1 MNALDV
7 FADARPDVDGLDR
20 ARFDAI
26 ADELFGTNT
35 TPVPGETRATVT
47 VVPAPVS
54 RSRTRAGWLIVAA
67 AAAVV
72 VLVVG
77 LVAVA
82 GDRDAEAPA
91 TPPTELP
98 AVPIEPLRLLP
109 ADPSAYEFDGQLFE
123 RRPLAEVGYV
133 RLARPDGAGGYV
145 DPVWVARADRD
156 AIWAAE
162 PDWEG
167 DGTFSEFEFGDRTME
182 FVDDAVDGHRLVQF
196 EVGDGTAVEVSAQVP
211 GPAGTYRDELAAIG
225 LALDLSDG
233 GVRVDTPPDGYE
245 VVATGRLGLVSE
257 PTRSLSVWRGGKQF
271 VALSTTVTSN
281 QGFPFLEMG
290 ESIEPVTIRGR
301 GGWITTSTW
310 ESDDGPWERSALI
323 WEEQPGQWV
332 KLEEMNPVTLDEL
345 GAFAASLVEV
355 DADSYAA
362 VVDEEGA
369 PPLPG
374 SEATVPT
381 TALVTETSVAVPP
394 PSTVPFTMAP
404 QTAPAGT
411 VLVVNG
417 TRTLGIAGRTSRVL
431 EESGVDVIGPTDAT
445 GGEFSSSVLYVRPG
459 AEALGSWVT
468 ARFAGA
474 HAVVPLAELDV
485 TQVEGGIGDAD
496 VVLVLGLDAVPPASA
511 PIVFG
516 DDVMLNAAPELS
528 DRGYVVNAE
537 VSRQLEDM
545 VPDVE
550 AVVDAVRPTVVVVHL
565 GTNGPFTRRD
575 LDGLLAATADV
586 PNVILVNA
594 HADRPWVDA
603 NNTLIDEVDR
613 SDDNLLVLDWH
624 ALADEC
630 PGECFASDGI
640 HLVDAGA
647 AYFAERLGE
656 LTGL

>member
-26 ADELFGTNT
+26 AAELFEPNT
-35 TPVPGETRATVT
+35 TPVPVETHATVT

-54 RSRTRAGWLIVAA
+54 RSRTRAGWLVVAA

-72 VLVVG
+72 ALVVG

-98 AVPIEPLRLLP
+98 AAPVEPLRLLP
-109 ADPSAYEFDGQLFE
+109 GDTAPYEFDGQRFE
-123 RRPLAEVGYV
+123 RRPLADVGYV

-145 DPVWVARADRD
+145 DPVWVGRAARDT
-156 AIWAAE
+156 IWAAE

-182 FVDDAVDGHRLVQF
+182 FVDDAVDGYRLVQF
-196 EVGDGTAVEVSAQVP
+196 EVGDGTAVQLSAQVP

-225 LALDLSDG
+225 VALDLSGG
-233 GVRVDTPPDGYE
+233 GVRVDSPPDGYE
-245 VVATGRLGLVSE
+245 VVATDRLGLASE
-257 PTRSLSVWRGGKQF
+257 PTRALNVWRGGEQF

-281 QGFPFLEMG
+281 HGYPFVDMG

-301 GGWITTSTW
+301 DGWLTTSTW
-310 ESDDGPWERSALI
+310 RTDDGPSERSALI

-355 DADSYAA
+355 DASTYAA

-374 SEATVPT
+374 TDGTPST
-381 TALVTETSVAVPP
+381 TASTTESVDGGVA
-394 PSTVPFTMAP
+394 STVPATTAP
-404 QTAPAGT
+404 QTAPPGT
-411 VLVVNG
+411 VLVVNASNMA
-417 TRTLGIAGRTSRVL
+417 GIAGRTTEMLRRDGTAVL
-431 EESGVDVIGPTDAT
+431 DPLNAVPGGVVAGT
-445 GGEFSSSVLYVRPG
+445 FLYVRPG
-459 AEALGSWVT
+459 SEALGSWVT

-485 TQVEGGIGDAD
+485 TQVEGDIGDAD
-496 VVLVLGLDAVPPASA
+496 VVLVLGLDAVPPAAA

-537 VSRQLEDM
+537 VSRPLEDM

-550 AVVDAVRPTVVVVHL
+550 AVVDAVRPNVVVVHL

-630 PGECFASDGI
+630 PGECFAADGI
-640 HLVDAGA
+640 HLIDAGA
-647 AYFAERLGE
+647 DYFAERLGD